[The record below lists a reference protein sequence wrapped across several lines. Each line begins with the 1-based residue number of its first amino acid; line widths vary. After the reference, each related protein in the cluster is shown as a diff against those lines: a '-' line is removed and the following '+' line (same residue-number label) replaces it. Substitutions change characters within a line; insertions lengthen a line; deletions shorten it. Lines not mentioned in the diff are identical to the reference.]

1 MDTVKDL
8 LDAKGHDVYSVRP
21 TATVYEALELMAEKN
36 LGAVMVV
43 DDKNAVKG
51 IFSERDYARK
61 IIIKGR
67 ASKTTHVKDIMTPK
81 VLYVEPSTTIRDCM
95 SLMTGKRIRH
105 LPVMEAN
112 HLVGVISIGDV
123 VKAHISVQESVI
135 SQQEF
140 RISQLERYISG
151 GV

>member
-8 LDAKGHDVYSVRP
+8 LDAKGHEVYSVQP
-21 TATVYEALELMAEKN
+21 NATVYDALELMAERN

-43 DDKNAVKG
+43 DEKNAVKG

-67 ASKTTHVKDIMTPK
+67 ASRTTRVKEIMTAR

-95 SLMTGKRIRH
+95 ALMTDKHIRH
-105 LPVMEAN
+105 MDAGQ
-112 HLVGVISIGDV
+112 LVGVISIGDI

-151 GV
+151 GI

>member
-21 TATVYEALELMAEKN
+21 TATVYEALEVMAEKN

-67 ASKTTHVKDIMTPK
+67 GERTTRVKEIMTQK
-81 VLYVEPSTTIRDCM
+81 VLYVELSTSIRDCM

-112 HLVGVISIGDV
+112 RLVGVISIGDV

>member
-8 LDAKGHDVYSVRP
+8 LDAKGREVYSVRP
-21 TATVYEALELMAEKN
+21 NATVYDALELMAEKN

-43 DDKNAVKG
+43 DEKNAVKG

-67 ASKTTHVKDIMTPK
+67 ASRTTRVNEIMTAK
-81 VLYVEPSTTIRDCM
+81 VLYVEPSATIRDCM
-95 SLMTGKRIRH
+95 TLMTGKRIRH
-105 LPVMEAN
+105 LPVMERDK
-112 HLVGVISIGDV
+112 LVGVISIGDV
-123 VKAHISVQESVI
+123 VKAHISVQENVI

>member
-8 LDAKGHDVYSVRP
+8 LDAKGHEVYSVKP
-21 TATVYEALELMAEKN
+21 NATVYEALELMAEKN

-43 DDKNAVKG
+43 DEKNAVKG

-67 ASKTTHVKDIMTPK
+67 ASRTTRVKEIMTAK
-81 VLYVEPSTTIRDCM
+81 VLYVEPSTNVRDCM
-95 SLMTGKRIRH
+95 ALMTGKRIRH
-105 LPVMEAN
+105 LPVMDGGT
-112 HLVGVISIGDV
+112 LVGVVSIGDV
-123 VKAHISVQESVI
+123 VKAHCSVQESVI

-151 GV
+151 GM

>member
-8 LDAKGHDVYSVRP
+8 LDAKGHEVYSVRP
-21 TATVYEALELMAEKN
+21 TATVYDALELMAEKN

-43 DDKNAVKG
+43 DEKNAVKG

-67 ASKTTHVKDIMTPK
+67 ASKTTRVKEIMTPK

-95 SLMTGKRIRH
+95 ELMTGKRIRH
-105 LPVMEAN
+105 LPVWKPA
-112 HLVGVISIGDV
+112 GSS
-123 VKAHISVQESVI
+123 A
-135 SQQEF
+135 
-140 RISQLERYISG
+140 
-151 GV
+151 

>member
-1 MDTVKDL
+1 MDTVRDL
-8 LDAKGHDVYSVRP
+8 LEEKGYEVYSVGP
-21 TATVYEALELMAEKN
+21 NATVYEALELMADKN
-36 LGAVMVV
+36 LGAVLVV
-43 DDKNAVKG
+43 DDRNEVKG

-67 ASKTTHVKDIMTPK
+67 ASRTTRVNEIMTTK
-81 VLYVEPSTTIRDCM
+81 VLYVEPSTAIRDCM
-95 SLMTGKRIRH
+95 TLMSGKRIRH
-105 LPVMEAN
+105 LPVMDAGK
-112 HLVGVISIGDV
+112 LVGVISIGDV
-123 VKAHISVQESVI
+123 VKAHISLQENVI

>member
-8 LDAKGHDVYSVRP
+8 LDAKGHEVYSVRP
-21 TATVYEALELMAEKN
+21 TATVYDALELMAEKN

-43 DDKNAVKG
+43 DEKNAVKG

-67 ASKTTHVKDIMTPK
+67 ASKTTRVKDIMTAK
-81 VLYVEPSTTIRDCM
+81 VLYVELSTTIRDCM
-95 SLMTGKRIRH
+95 TLMTGKRIRH
-105 LPVMEAN
+105 LPVMESGR
-112 HLVGVISIGDV
+112 LVGVISIGDV